1 MRHQKHPQMM
11 MQWTVFS
18 SLLPRK
24 MCGVGLYD
32 CGQQKLCVRF
42 FLFFSFENERGAIL
56 GRNKN
61 GDGRRKK
68 KEKSLAAAIGAKR
81 SRAVHI

>member
-1 MRHQKHPQMM
+1 M
-11 MQWTVFS
+11 
-18 SLLPRK
+18 
-24 MCGVGLYD
+24 
-32 CGQQKLCVRF
+32 CVRF
-42 FLFFSFENERGAIL
+42 YIFFPLENEIDAIL